1 MMIQLHAALKNGI
14 YVLCSKE
21 IVSFDFEGVKCKKE
35 IGTIVSDMNT
45 TVSSLMFPAGPVRS
59 KICLFRVFGVKK
71 NS

>member
-35 IGTIVSDMNT
+35 IGTLVSDTDRIVSFL
-45 TVSSLMFPAGPVRS
+45 SFPQAMY
-59 KICLFRVFGVKK
+59 K
-71 NS
+71 

>member
-35 IGTIVSDMNT
+35 IGTIVSDMNKT
-45 TVSSLMFPAGPVRS
+45 SSFLQLPAGLV
-59 KICLFRVFGVKK
+59 
-71 NS
+71 